1 MFFKDSAR
9 GHLVR
14 VLEGTEL
21 RVGTTVGGVMVF
33 QVRNNGAR
41 EDGGKWWTPEMMS
54 WKNGEKS
61 DGNGERST

>member
-1 MFFKDSAR
+1 MPVVFFKDSAR

-33 QVRNNGAR
+33 QVRNNGGLQR
-41 EDGGKWWTPEMMS
+41 
-54 WKNGEKS
+54 
-61 DGNGERST
+61 